1 MNLNKK
7 NLVLNC
13 YKNKM
18 AEKVFPIV
26 QPAHFSFLASLK
38 EMLGV

>member
-1 MNLNKK
+1 MNLNEN
-7 NLVLNC
+7 NLVLNR

-26 QPAHFSFLASLK
+26 RPAHFFFLASLK
-38 EMLGV
+38 EILGV